1 MLSNSLRVFA
11 LEHSHIPG
19 TRNRITK
26 SKGGQ
31 LTKRSTWFTA
41 LSSNVLGSF
50 KNHLL
55 NVTLVYIVVVGH

>member
-1 MLSNSLRVFA
+1 MFSNSLRILA

-19 TRNRITK
+19 TRNIITK

-41 LSSNVLGSF
+41 LSSNVLESF
-50 KNHLL
+50 KNRLL
-55 NVTLVYIVVVGH
+55 NITLVYIVVVGH